1 MIVVVVDGGGLTANE
16 TELEIFVRF
25 ARTFFSV
32 FFGGKKSKK
41 AKHNEKKKIFY
52 GRMNEAK
59 NGKKKKFKTQINR
72 FPTESTSCVTL

>member
-25 ARTFFSV
+25 ARTFFCLLWW
-32 FFGGKKSKK
+32 KEIEESKTQR
-41 AKHNEKKKIFY
+41 EKIFY

-59 NGKKKKFKTQINR
+59 EWKEEKFKTQINR

>member
-25 ARTFFSV
+25 ARTFFLSSLV
-32 FFGGKKSKK
+32 ERNRRKQ
-41 AKHNEKKKIFY
+41 NTTRKKKIFY

-59 NGKKKKFKTQINR
+59 NGKKKKNLK
-72 FPTESTSCVTL
+72 PKSTVSQPNQLRV